1 LRLLERRGLYQ
12 GSSDGFAKAVEIVV
26 TPLLL
31 GVLGHLLD
39 GWLGT
44 GPILTVV
51 LAAWAFGAVMITTYY
66 GYTAQMKAEEEKL
79 LGPGHRRPA

>member
-1 LRLLERRGLYQ
+1 MQLLERRELFQ
-12 GSSDGFAKAVEIVV
+12 GQSDGFAKAVEIVF

-31 GVLGHLLD
+31 GVVGHFLD

-44 GPILTVV
+44 GPVLTVV
-51 LAAWAFGAVMITTYY
+51 LAAWAFVAVVIVTYY
-66 GYTAQMKAEEEKL
+66 GYTAQMKVEEEKL